1 MKLKG
6 ILNKLPLVEV
16 IGENLF
22 QEVESASSDS
32 RLIFP
37 KSIFIVRKGENFN
50 SLDFI
55 PQIRDKVNC
64 FLVPTEYREV
74 VLNYSNKYKD
84 KVFILTKDL
93 PLVMEVISRELFKGI
108 DKLNII
114 GITGTNGKTTISF
127 LIKKILQEQG
137 FACGVLGTVY
147 YAWKDKKYSSFLT
160 TLDNFMLKAILNRMY
175 KDEVKYVVLEVSS
188 HGLALGRV
196 KDLTLLRAIFTNL
209 SRDHLDF
216 HKTMDNYFKAKF
228 KIFRLLKRGGVAVV
242 NVDDNYGFLAYKK
255 LRCRKLSFS
264 LERDSFYKP
273 LAFRFEKGRAEFL
286 INLRG
291 KELFVKTSLIGR
303 FNLYNVLAGLGC
315 ADSLGL
321 NIPKTLESISSFKG
335 VRGRMEEVRKGVFI
349 DYAHT
354 PIALREAL
362 LSLRE
367 AKFKKIILVFG
378 CGGQRDRTKRPKMGR
393 IASLYSDYSFITS
406 DNPRAENPLKICK
419 QIERGFTNRNY
430 EIILDRREAIKRALK
445 MKSSQDAAVLIA
457 GKGHETFQIFK
468 DKKVRFIDQKVVED
482 CLKQC

>member
-1 MKLKG
+1 MKLKT
-6 ILNKLPLVEV
+6 ILKKLPLIEV
-16 IGENLF
+16 VGDNLSQEIEN
-22 QEVESASSDS
+22 ASSDS

-37 KSIFIVRKGENFN
+37 ESIFIARKGENFN
-50 SLDFI
+50 SLNFI
-55 PQIRDKVNC
+55 PQIKEEVNC
-64 FLVPTEYREV
+64 FLVLSEYREV

-93 PLVMEVISRELFKGI
+93 PLAMEVISRELFKGI

-114 GITGTNGKTTISF
+114 GITGTNGKTTVSF

-137 FACGVLGTVY
+137 FSCGVLGTVY
-147 YAWKDKKYSSFLT
+147 YAWKDKKYNSFLT

-175 KDEVKYVVLEVSS
+175 KDKVKYVVLEVSS
-188 HGLALGRV
+188 HGLALKRI
-196 KDLTLLRAIFTNL
+196 KDLAFLRAIFTNL

-216 HKTMDNYFKAKF
+216 HKTMENYFKVKF
-228 KIFRLLKRGGVAVV
+228 EIFRLLKKGGLAIV

-255 LRCRKLSFS
+255 LRCRKLGFS

-291 KELFVKTSLIGR
+291 KEFFVKTSLIGR
-303 FNLYNVLAGLGC
+303 FNLYNVLAGLAC

-321 NIPKTLESISSFKG
+321 NIPRALESISSFEG
-335 VRGRMEEVRKGVFI
+335 VRGRMEEVKKGVFI

-354 PIALREAL
+354 PVALKEAL

-367 AKFKKIILVFG
+367 AGFKKIILVFG
-378 CGGQRDRTKRPKMGR
+378 CGGQRDKAKRPGMGR

-406 DNPRAENPLKICK
+406 DNPRAENPFKICK
-419 QIERGFTNRNY
+419 QIEKGFTNRNY
-430 EIILDRREAIKRALK
+430 EVILDRREAIKRALK
-445 MKSSQDAAVLIA
+445 MKSSQDTAVLIA

-468 DKKVRFIDQKVVED
+468 DKKVRFIDQKVVEEY
-482 CLKQC
+482 LR